1 MDTRINKYN
10 ESDKMSRV
18 SKNSDLYKQ
27 INDSELDNFN
37 VHSNATV
44 IGNQEREIDVEQ
56 IKKILDKR
64 YNDRPQRR
72 SIRVEP
78 REEVSRLDKEDTKEY
93 DLTKVL
99 EKAKDEKVET
109 YEEVRAKKLRNTQYD
124 ILNNLNIEE
133 AEEKEEKKINPE
145 ENLMNLINTITIN
158 EAKKKEEEKDGDP
171 LDILTDLKGD
181 DDTQVYESMET
192 SVTTITEI
200 KEKEKEKENLN
211 KENSKKET
219 LDNSFYTSDLFKKK
233 DFEDENDFVEDDKVG
248 VGIKILIALVIIV
261 FLVGLFLF
269 NMKRFKK
276 RKNLKISKV
285 IYIVVALIF
294 FFTYILFN
302 LYSKV
307 TSDKLIDVAFIK
319 LNEFMEGFL
328 SNNINFDLL
337 KDDVMKDIIVI
348 NKNKEGEILY
358 VTYDMDQAY
367 YALEV
372 VTQELE
378 TAISD
383 LENGNKSV
391 KSRNI
396 VSGGKGIALRMPFFT
411 GSSSVF
417 LSNLGP
423 SVYVPVNFVGS
434 VLTNIKTKITDYG
447 INNALVE
454 IYVTIE
460 LKTDLISP
468 VSEKTNKIE
477 YNVLVASSVING
489 RVPEVYGGLIQ
500 NQSRNFS
507 IPIE

>member
-1 MDTRINKYN
+1 MIIEVVYMDTRINKYN

-18 SKNSDLYKQ
+18 SKNSELYKQ

-78 REEVSRLDKEDTKEY
+78 SEEVSRLDKEDTKEY

-124 ILNNLNIEE
+124 ILNNLNIDEP
-133 AEEKEEKKINPE
+133 EEKEEKSLNPE

-158 EAKKKEEEKDGDP
+158 EAKKKEEKAVDP

-181 DDTQVYESMET
+181 DDTQVYESMEN

-211 KENSKKET
+211 KENNKKET

-269 NMKRFKK
+269 
-276 RKNLKISKV
+276 
-285 IYIVVALIF
+285 
-294 FFTYILFN
+294 
-302 LYSKV
+302 
-307 TSDKLIDVAFIK
+307 IK
-319 LNEFMEGFL
+319 SFM
-328 SNNINFDLL
+328 
-337 KDDVMKDIIVI
+337 
-348 NKNKEGEILY
+348 
-358 VTYDMDQAY
+358 
-367 YALEV
+367 
-372 VTQELE
+372 
-378 TAISD
+378 
-383 LENGNKSV
+383 
-391 KSRNI
+391 
-396 VSGGKGIALRMPFFT
+396 
-411 GSSSVF
+411 
-417 LSNLGP
+417 
-423 SVYVPVNFVGS
+423 
-434 VLTNIKTKITDYG
+434 
-447 INNALVE
+447 
-454 IYVTIE
+454 
-460 LKTDLISP
+460 
-468 VSEKTNKIE
+468 
-477 YNVLVASSVING
+477 
-489 RVPEVYGGLIQ
+489 
-500 NQSRNFS
+500 
-507 IPIE
+507 

>member
-1 MDTRINKYN
+1 MSVEVVSMETRIKKYN
-10 ESDKMSRV
+10 ESSSMSRV
-18 SKNSDLYKQ
+18 AKNTDLYKQ

-158 EAKKKEEEKDGDP
+158 EAKKKEEEKDVDP

-269 NMKRFKK
+269 
-276 RKNLKISKV
+276 
-285 IYIVVALIF
+285 
-294 FFTYILFN
+294 
-302 LYSKV
+302 
-307 TSDKLIDVAFIK
+307 IK
-319 LNEFMEGFL
+319 SFM
-328 SNNINFDLL
+328 
-337 KDDVMKDIIVI
+337 
-348 NKNKEGEILY
+348 
-358 VTYDMDQAY
+358 
-367 YALEV
+367 
-372 VTQELE
+372 
-378 TAISD
+378 
-383 LENGNKSV
+383 
-391 KSRNI
+391 
-396 VSGGKGIALRMPFFT
+396 
-411 GSSSVF
+411 
-417 LSNLGP
+417 
-423 SVYVPVNFVGS
+423 
-434 VLTNIKTKITDYG
+434 
-447 INNALVE
+447 
-454 IYVTIE
+454 
-460 LKTDLISP
+460 
-468 VSEKTNKIE
+468 
-477 YNVLVASSVING
+477 
-489 RVPEVYGGLIQ
+489 
-500 NQSRNFS
+500 
-507 IPIE
+507 

>member
-158 EAKKKEEEKDGDP
+158 EAKKKEEEKDVDP

-248 VGIKILIALVIIV
+248 GGIKILIALVIIV

-269 NMKRFKK
+269 IK
-276 RKNLKISKV
+276 S
-285 IYIVVALIF
+285 
-294 FFTYILFN
+294 
-302 LYSKV
+302 
-307 TSDKLIDVAFIK
+307 FI
-319 LNEFMEGFL
+319 
-328 SNNINFDLL
+328 
-337 KDDVMKDIIVI
+337 
-348 NKNKEGEILY
+348 
-358 VTYDMDQAY
+358 
-367 YALEV
+367 
-372 VTQELE
+372 
-378 TAISD
+378 
-383 LENGNKSV
+383 
-391 KSRNI
+391 
-396 VSGGKGIALRMPFFT
+396 
-411 GSSSVF
+411 
-417 LSNLGP
+417 
-423 SVYVPVNFVGS
+423 
-434 VLTNIKTKITDYG
+434 
-447 INNALVE
+447 
-454 IYVTIE
+454 
-460 LKTDLISP
+460 
-468 VSEKTNKIE
+468 
-477 YNVLVASSVING
+477 
-489 RVPEVYGGLIQ
+489 
-500 NQSRNFS
+500 
-507 IPIE
+507 